1 MPNGVIT
8 LWHCKIRVVC
18 LFLFVEYQLYF
29 VRVCVIFA
37 NESYY
42 CLACFLIQN
51 HVICNKIILLFLTIV
66 TCGVVLT
73 EEDLQR
79 LTEHDLL
86 NNKVITGT
94 CSILHTI

>member
-1 MPNGVIT
+1 MFTCISFGRIS
-8 LWHCKIRVVC
+8 
-18 LFLFVEYQLYF
+18 YQLALF
-29 VRVCVIFA
+29 RARVCVIFA

-51 HVICNKIILLFLTIV
+51 HVIYNKIIILFLTVV

-73 EEDLQR
+73 DEDLQR
-79 LTEHDLL
+79 LTEHNLL
-86 NNKVITGT
+86 NDKVITGT